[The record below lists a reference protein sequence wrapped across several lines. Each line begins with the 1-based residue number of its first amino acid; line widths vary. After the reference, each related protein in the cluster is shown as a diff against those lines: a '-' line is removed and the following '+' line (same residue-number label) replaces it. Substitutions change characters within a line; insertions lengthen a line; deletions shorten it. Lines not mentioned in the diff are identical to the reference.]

1 VRLLYVLLTIAGLGY
16 AIAPQVTPASG
27 QRSDASCTSL
37 NAARYAVWAA
47 WYAGDLA
54 ALRRMVPPDVV
65 ALDPDGSWHNLDDV
79 LAGSRAFA
87 EHGKLISL
95 EFPRVVVHR
104 TGNVAMMYSAYR
116 TTFTYDGRRTATQ
129 GRATEEFSLRGSCW
143 YNTGWHLDQTARP
156 QTPRRQDG

>member
-1 VRLLYVLLTIAGLGY
+1 MHLLYVLLTIA
-16 AIAPQVTPASG
+16 AASG
-27 QRSDASCTSL
+27 QRFDDSCTSL
-37 NAARYAVWAA
+37 NAARRAVWTA

-54 ALRRMVPPDVV
+54 TVRRLVPPDVV
-65 ALDPDGSWHNLDDV
+65 ALDPDGGWHNLEDV

-87 EHGKLISL
+87 KHGKLLSL

-116 TTFTYDGRRTATQ
+116 ATFTYDGRRSTIQ

-143 YNTGWHLDQTARP
+143 YNTGWHLDQGR
-156 QTPRRQDG
+156 GS